1 MQFGVEL
8 AVVAVSPAAESGQ
21 AGEAGP
27 VAPGSVRWELGRK
40 RIVTAYFRPEQA
52 EPSRTHPRRWRQGAF
67 KIQRFPTVAGATWRI

>member
-1 MQFGVEL
+1 MQLGVEL

-27 VAPGSVRWELGRK
+27 VAPGSVRWELVRN
-40 RIVTAYFRPEQA
+40 RILTACFGPVQA

-67 KIQRFPTVAGATWRI
+67 RIQRLPMVAEATGRI